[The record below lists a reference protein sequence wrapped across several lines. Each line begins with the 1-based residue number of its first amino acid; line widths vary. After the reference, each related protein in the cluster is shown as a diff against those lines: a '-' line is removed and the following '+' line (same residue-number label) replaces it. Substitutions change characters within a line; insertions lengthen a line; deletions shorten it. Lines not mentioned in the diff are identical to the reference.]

1 MVYGSRT
8 AHDMNLATLGAAGAV
23 LLDETSGDRA
33 GQSVAGVGDVTGD
46 GRPDLLI
53 GAPLAD
59 PLGVHAAGSAFLV
72 PGGALAP
79 VIGLRHQSA
88 SGARRFDGRAAF
100 DTAGWSVAGLGDVN
114 GDGARDIA
122 VAAPRTD
129 FLSEQSGSVYVIY
142 GHARHR

>member
-1 MVYGSRT
+1 MG
-8 AHDMNLATLGAAGAV
+8 LATLGAAGAV

-46 GRPDLLI
+46 GRPDLLV

-59 PLGVHAAGSAFLV
+59 PRGVHGAGSAFLV

-79 VIGLRHQSA
+79 LVGLRHQTA
-88 SGARRFDGRAAF
+88 SGARRFDGRAAY

-129 FLSEQSGSVYVIY
+129 FVREQSGSVYVVY
-142 GHARHR
+142 GHARRR